1 MIAAGRSAF
10 QTQVTV
16 TSATH
21 VGKYGDFA
29 GEKKKKQA
37 GQVYKRMAGEF
48 PGEHPR
54 AWIGV
59 NGIHEMFFEKRRQ

>member
-1 MIAAGRSAF
+1 M
-10 QTQVTV
+10 

-29 GEKKKKQA
+29 GGKKKQA

-54 AWIGV
+54 VWIGV
-59 NGIHEMFFEKRRQ
+59 NGIHGMCFEKRRQ